1 MRDATTSPMRKV
13 AGKRVAARE
22 GFCRRQCEE
31 TRASWRIKKRRAR
44 NSSLSS
50 DLWTAMDLC
59 RRRVV
64 FRLGFDEE
72 KEEVEEDEEPL
83 DEEEERVC
91 DGDGCV

>member
-1 MRDATTSPMRKV
+1 MSDATTSPMRKV

-31 TRASWRIKKRRAR
+31 TRASWRTMKRRAR

-59 RRRVV
+59 GRRAV

-72 KEEVEEDEEPL
+72 KKEVEEDEDPL
-83 DEEEERVC
+83 DEEEERGC
-91 DGDGCV
+91 DDDGCV